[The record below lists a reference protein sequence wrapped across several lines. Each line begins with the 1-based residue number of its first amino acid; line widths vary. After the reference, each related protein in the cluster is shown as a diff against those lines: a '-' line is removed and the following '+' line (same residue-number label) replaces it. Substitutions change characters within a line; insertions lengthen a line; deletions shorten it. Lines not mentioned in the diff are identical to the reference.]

1 MTVTIK
7 HRRSA
12 TDGAVPT
19 TGSIEL
25 GEIFLNTYNGLLFFK
40 KDDGTPSIVQIGAGG
55 GGGGGISSLG
65 GLTAA
70 TQTFATGTSGTNFAI
85 SSSTS
90 THTFNLPDA
99 STTARGVVTTG
110 TQTFTGLK
118 TFSSPATSS
127 KVLIVQGI
135 ASQTANLFEAQN
147 SAGTALFSISAS
159 GAISAAS
166 TITAVGSIN
175 FGISGASSTLSTNGS
190 YNGVSLGRSTTVG
203 ESGLALGS
211 FVVCGTNEMRIGWGG
226 GGTGRFFRGLSGG
239 EVGVGVVTPLA
250 QFHIETKATTMKG
263 LLVRGLASQTANL
276 FEVQNSSA
284 NNLLSVSPAG
294 DVSVL
299 GNLIVN
305 GTTQTVNSTVVT
317 IDDPVMTLGGDTAPT
332 SDDNKDRGIEFR
344 WHNGTGAK
352 VGFFGY
358 DDSTSKFTCI
368 PDATNTSE
376 VFSGAAGAAAFNTI
390 ESTVS
395 TGTAPLTVASTTVC
409 TNLNADTV
417 DGYHASAFFLP
428 AGMITAYGGSTA
440 PSGWLLCQGQAVS
453 RTTYADLFT
462 AVGTAYGSGDGT
474 STFNLPD
481 LQRRVPLGAGAAVG
495 ATDSLGGSDGIAAAS
510 RTLTHKH
517 EVVGHYHGMGT
528 GADLNITASGSGT
541 SGNQSADH
549 THTFSATSGYM
560 SANAS
565 HSHTVSDPGHVHNIW
580 RSLDVPGGGSNRRGV
595 SDTYTNPSAKMDTA
609 YTGISLVSTD
619 TNHTHSVSGTT
630 AGVSA
635 NHTHTTPNHTH
646 GSVDFAGRIGLV
658 TGGVDGN
665 SNQDT
670 TSTAANYAV
679 VNYIVKT

>member
-1 MTVTIK
+1 
-7 HRRSA
+7 
-12 TDGAVPT
+12 VPT

-25 GEIFLNTYNGLLFFK
+25 GEIFLNTYDGLLFFK

-55 GGGGGISSLG
+55 GGGGGGISSLG
-65 GLTAA
+65 GLTAS

-127 KVLIVQGI
+127 QALIAKGI
-135 ASQTANLFEAQN
+135 AGQTANVFEVRN
-147 SAGTALFSISAS
+147 SADAVLFDVNNVGSQADLYARSGSTVSMYMWANYQWIRVGKSYLQYGNYTGGFIACGDDGVTFSIRM
-159 GAISAAS
+159 GAAADAEAMRVEGKTAGS
-166 TITAVGSIN
+166 TAAPRVG
-175 FGISGASSTLSTNGS
+175 FGISTLT
-190 YNGVSLGRSTTVG
+190 
-203 ESGLALGS
+203 GLAQVN
-211 FVVCGTNEMRIGWGG
+211 VVAAAADR
-226 GGTGRFFRGLSGG
+226 
-239 EVGVGVVTPLA
+239 
-250 QFHIETKATTMKG
+250 KG
-263 LLVRGLASQTANL
+263 LIVRGAASATANIL
-276 FEVQNSSA
+276 EVQNSSA

-344 WHNGTGAK
+344 WHDGTGAK

-376 VFSGAAGAAAFNTI
+376 VFSGTAGDAAFNTI

-428 AGMITAYGGSTA
+428 AGMITAYAGSTA

-462 AVGTAYGSGDGT
+462 ALGTAYGSGDGST
-474 STFNLPD
+474 TFNLPD

-495 ATDSLGGSDGIAAAS
+495 ATDALGDSDGIAAAS
-510 RTLTHKH
+510 RTITHKH
-517 EVVGHYHGMGT
+517 QTVGHHHGMGS
-528 GADLNITASGSGT
+528 GADLNISASGSGT
-541 SGNQSADH
+541 TGTESAGH
-549 THTFSATSGYM
+549 THTFSATSGAM

-565 HSHTVSDPGHVHNIW
+565 HSHGVSDPGHAHNIW
-580 RSLDVPGGGSNRRGV
+580 RTLDVPGGGSNRRGV
-595 SDTYTNPSAKMDTA
+595 SDTYTNPAARMDA
-609 YTGISLVSTD
+609 SYTGISINAANID
-619 TNHTHSVSGTT
+619 HTHAVSGTT

-635 NHTHTTPNHTH
+635 NHTHSTPNHTH
-646 GSVDFAGRIGLV
+646 GSGNFAGRIGLV

-670 TSTAANYAV
+670 TSTAVNYAV